1 MDSGVMGNGTRSDVP
16 VPVPLPATVRT
27 TSAHG
32 EGWVLRPAGAADVEV
47 IAELRATV
55 MRADL
60 ERLGRYDEHRVRQR
74 LRDSFSTR
82 HTSVLMIEGELAGC
96 VTVRPTEGRQWLE
109 HFYLVPHQQGRGL
122 GSAVLRTL
130 LERTDA
136 QGMTVALNVLQGSA
150 ARRLYER
157 HGFVVEAQDPID
169 VFMVR
174 PPGARNKVVLA
185 PQTEL

>member
-1 MDSGVMGNGTRSDVP
+1 MGNGARSDEAVP
-16 VPVPLPATVRT
+16 GS
-27 TSAHG
+27 TSARTA
-32 EGWVLRPAGAADVEV
+32 GWALRSAVAADVEV

-74 LRDSFSTR
+74 LRDSFSPR
-82 HTSVLMIEGELAGC
+82 YTSIIMLDREFAGC
-96 VTVRPTEGRQWLE
+96 VTVRPADGRQWLE
-109 HFYLVPHQQGRGL
+109 HFYLAPRHQGRGL
-122 GSAVLRTL
+122 GSDVLRAL

-136 QGMTVALNVLQGSA
+136 QGVTVALNVLQGSA

-174 PPGARNKVVLA
+174 RPGASTA
-185 PQTEL
+185 ATA